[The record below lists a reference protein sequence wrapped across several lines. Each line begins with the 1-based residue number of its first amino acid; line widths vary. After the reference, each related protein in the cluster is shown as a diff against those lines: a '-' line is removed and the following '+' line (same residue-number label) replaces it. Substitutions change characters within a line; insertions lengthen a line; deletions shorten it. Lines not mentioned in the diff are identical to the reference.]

1 MVDEY
6 RGPIEPGV
14 ERGGTIA
21 DAMIDLGGGWVIR
34 EPRLAVAEQVQLA
47 VLHAD
52 GIVVPQLL
60 ADSDEAVVLDP
71 RGRRMF
77 SVDQAT
83 ATLLGRTD
91 TDYGSLTDAPI
102 PACAITRPGD
112 LVCGSRYRVAAMIA
126 GVSAQLVVDTGAD
139 RTRVFAESAAGA
151 ARFDGELG
159 DIEIGRFN
167 GSGPIGVSHF
177 VDHGCP
183 IDGELGLGATP
194 ASCALLLA
202 PDHAVARC
210 PIEREPRSTAKP

>member
-1 MVDEY
+1 MRLVVDTGGVAHMLSRTAAGPLHRVVDEY

-14 ERGGTIA
+14 QRGGTIA

-102 PACAITRPGD
+102 PACAIHAPAI
-112 LVCGSRYRVAAMIA
+112 S
-126 GVSAQLVVDTGAD
+126 
-139 RTRVFAESAAGA
+139 SAAA
-151 ARFDGELG
+151 A
-159 DIEIGRFN
+159 
-167 GSGPIGVSHF
+167 
-177 VDHGCP
+177 
-183 IDGELGLGATP
+183 T
-194 ASCALLLA
+194 AS
-202 PDHAVARC
+202 
-210 PIEREPRSTAKP
+210 PR